1 MRQHEEALIKAVRE
15 CGHGDLTEET
25 IQFLGKLNRE
35 VEGEAVKIFPT
46 NQQVDVCNQAAILK
60 LDGMNCIPLKLNL
73 FLYTGCFNLSAITND
88 IDAYEI
94 IQDARYYYHLTG
106 ARSLLYFLF
115 KF

>member
-1 MRQHEEALIKAVRE
+1 MVILQL
-15 CGHGDLTEET
+15 EET

-46 NQQVDVCNQAAILK
+46 NQQVDVYNQAAILK
-60 LDGMNCIPLKLNL
+60 LDGMNWIPLKLNL

-94 IQDARYYYHLTG
+94 IQDAR
-106 ARSLLYFLF
+106 
-115 KF
+115 